1 MNILFV
7 NSTVKWGGVKTW
19 MLEYGTKLASRGH
32 KVIICA
38 NKKETGSFIGRC
50 RENGLTVYPMK
61 FGVDYSPF
69 TIWRFISIIQ
79 KEKIDIVCT
88 NIEKDN
94 RSAGIAARIC
104 GKKVIQRVGLVTDL
118 RNSFKFR
125 FMQAAV
131 IDNIVVPCNYIKE
144 GLKRLSWL
152 KQEKIVVIH
161 NGKDLRKYQP
171 NKSYCEVRE
180 ELGVYEKT
188 VLLCV
193 SSQLAKTKGHQYLL
207 EAFSLLKKRYGDIKL
222 IIIGQGPLREE
233 LECKAKAL
241 GLDNSVIFLGH
252 RNDINRVVDAADI
265 AVLPSLEEGFP
276 NTVVEYMALGKPVV
290 ATNIAGIPEVV
301 ADRETGFLVPPA
313 DSKKLAEA
321 LERLIN
327 DKEVREKMGNNGRKR
342 IKLFYDIDDKVKEL
356 ERIFTDEVC

>member
-32 KVIICA
+32 KVSICA
-38 NKKETGSFIGRC
+38 NKKETGSFIERC

-118 RNSFKFR
+118 RDSFKFR

-131 IDNIVVPCNYIKE
+131 VDNIIVPCNYIKE
-144 GLKRLSWL
+144 GLKRLYWL

-171 NKSYCEVRE
+171 HKSYCEVRE
-180 ELGVYEKT
+180 ELGVHEKT

-193 SSQLAKTKGHQYLL
+193 SSQLTKTKGHKYLL
-207 EAFSLLKKRYGDIKL
+207 EAFSIVKKRYEDIKL
-222 IIIGQGPLREE
+222 IVIGQGPLREE
-233 LECKAKAL
+233 LEEKVKML
-241 GLDNSVIFLGH
+241 GLDDSVIFLGH

-276 NTVVEYMALGKPVV
+276 NTIVEYMALGKPVV

-301 ADRETGFLVPPA
+301 VDQETGFLVPPA
-313 DSKKLAEA
+313 DSEKLAEA
-321 LERLIN
+321 LERLMK
-327 DKEVREKMGNNGRKR
+327 DKEVRDKMGRKGRER
-342 IKLFYDIDDKVKEL
+342 TERSFNIEDKVLDL
-356 ERIFTDEVC
+356 ERVFTNEIC